1 MSASDSFLCLVNASV
16 GKTDGRSSGCLVHK
30 RKLALVARH
39 SNVETGHTQERNRAH
54 YLPAQPRHWK
64 VELQSS
70 DRVVWNGDCVV
81 GNRKC
86 VVRNGDCVF
95 PLSNRVQ
102 RSSYCVH
109 PFRACVSPSGNNVR
123 PFCNSGYPLSD
134 CVHPF
139 GDCVHPFGNCDTH
152 ACVVA
157 HAAPRVNPLTA
168 KRRSNERENQGK
180 CASRER
186 FHAEGRVNYDSGCAD
201 FLPSTARF
209 STHNTQPHTTYA

>member
-39 SNVETGHTQERNRAH
+39 SNVETWRTQERNRAH
-54 YLPAQPRHWK
+54 YLPAQPRHCNVK
-64 VELQSS
+64 LQSS

-81 GNRKC
+81 GNRSC
-86 VVRNGDCVF
+86 VVRNSDCVF

-102 RSSYCVH
+102 RSSDCVH
-109 PFRACVSPSGNNVR
+109 PSHVCVSPSGNSVR
-123 PFCNSGYPLSD
+123 PFCNSGYPLSE

-139 GDCVHPFGNCDTH
+139 SDCDTH

-157 HAAPRVNPLTA
+157 HAAPRVIPPTA
-168 KRRSNERENQGK
+168 KRKSNERENQRK

-186 FHAEGRVNYDSGCAD
+186 FHAEGHVSYDSGCTV

-209 STHNTQPHTTYA
+209 SSHNTQPHTTYA